1 MQKKETFL
9 PTLPSLHNTNVNEW
23 MNFVCLLK
31 KNEIKY
37 HISADNK
44 HEKFQMK
51 DFFFF

>member
-9 PTLPSLHNTNVNEW
+9 PTPPSLHNTNVNEW